1 MHGCVRELIDD
12 IDLEKSNQTM
22 STYILVEGG
31 IRTRKLSPMCPEMTG
46 PGKVPSATTVLVP
59 RSESIVVEV
68 TVGERVD
75 SRARET
81 VRRENRVHDVQITRD
96 DRSGRRNAHG
106 EQYER
111 LELKAVAHV

>member
-1 MHGCVRELIDD
+1 MHGCIRELVDD

-59 RSESIVVEV
+59 RSKSIEVEV
-68 TVGERVD
+68 TVGERMD

-81 VRRENRVHDVQITRD
+81 VRRENRVDDVQITRD
-96 DRSGRRNAHG
+96 HRSGRRNAHS
-106 EQYER
+106 EQYEGF
-111 LELKAVAHV
+111 ECKAVAHI